1 MTSGVIAAL
10 TLGVVLGTARV
21 EPEYGPEYGPEP
33 APELGGPEAVAVD
46 EEPDD
51 GPSVVV
57 EPAEYLEEPVTSAEA
72 SEEPEPRGAS
82 KGAPEPAKSSA
93 EATHD
98 VPADDFESQPG
109 IAPGG
114 YHGHGVILERAP
126 PDGRSQIVVGSI
138 LVPLGILAAASSAGG
153 VWLYAPAHCE
163 ERLASIGTPIK
174 EGGSCTGAFT
184 LNVIRTTTGA
194 LMLASGATILAIG
207 LVRRERYRKWRIGH
221 GLRARVEPV
230 LSPGRRG
237 AMGGLRI
244 RF

>member
-1 MTSGVIAAL
+1 MSSGVLGAL
-10 TLGVVLGTARV
+10 TIGLALGMGGM
-21 EPEYGPEYGPEP
+21 EPEPELEYGPEP
-33 APELGGPEAVAVD
+33 EPELGEAEDPAVD

-51 GPSVVV
+51 APTVVV
-57 EPAEYLEEPVTSAEA
+57 EPAEFMAEPAEA
-72 SEEPEPRGAS
+72 PEEPEPTEAS
-82 KGAPEPAKSSA
+82 KDAPEPVGLPTADPS
-93 EATHD
+93 HD
-98 VPADDFESQPG
+98 VPADDFESHPG
-109 IAPGG
+109 TAPGG
-114 YHGHGVILERAP
+114 YYGHGVILEREP

-138 LVPLGILAAASSAGG
+138 LVPLGTLAAVSSAGG

-163 ERLASIGTPIK
+163 ERLARLGTPLA
-174 EGGSCTGAFT
+174 EDGSCTGAFT

-207 LVRRERYRKWRIGH
+207 LVRRQRYRKWRNEH

-237 AMGGLRI
+237 AMGGLRV